1 MRSRSRSSR
10 TLPLASVGG
19 RVWEAALPCA
29 SAGGAPCTTKGHPP
43 VAGGTLTET
52 TMTVAIRATARSL
65 RKSRSRKDGSLDLSL
80 MTLLK
85 VVISTI
91 LLTPCSVEP
100 STNTLGPSSTAVSS
114 TSTVTGYTRTSG
126 RLPTWCAIRTMI
138 SGVQRRIT
146 ELDTTEATMQGA
158 ARCALLQDYSLF
170 NGPADSLDQKYYSH
184 CSTGSTGGVIVHQLV
199 RESQIEQHGQP
210 GRRAEHRARPRP

>member
-138 SGVQRRIT
+138 SGVQRPTQSIILSLSWTLPRQPCRMLHDVRFRRTI
-146 ELDTTEATMQGA
+146 
-158 ARCALLQDYSLF
+158 RCSM
-170 NGPADSLDQKYYSH
+170 
-184 CSTGSTGGVIVHQLV
+184 
-199 RESQIEQHGQP
+199 
-210 GRRAEHRARPRP
+210 GRLTVLT